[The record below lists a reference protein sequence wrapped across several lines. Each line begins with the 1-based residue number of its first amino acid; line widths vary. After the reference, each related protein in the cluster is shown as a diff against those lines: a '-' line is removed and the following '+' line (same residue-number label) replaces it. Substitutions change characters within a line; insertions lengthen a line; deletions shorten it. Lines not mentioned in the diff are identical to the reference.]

1 MSDNVRN
8 YNYGLKHLK
17 QAKEALHEAER
28 HFAASSYGT
37 DDFPTTRHEIMELSE
52 EAGKILKKLESL
64 YDKAHANRFR

>member
-17 QAKEALHEAER
+17 QAKEALLEAQR
-28 HFAASSYGT
+28 HFAASSNGT

-52 EAGKILKKLESL
+52 ESQKILKQVEE
-64 YDKAHANRFR
+64 

>member
-1 MSDNVRN
+1 MSDNVRS

-17 QAKEALHEAER
+17 QAQEALAEAER

-52 EAGKILKKLESL
+52 ESQKLLKKVEAL
-64 YDKAHANRFR
+64 YTKAHANRFR